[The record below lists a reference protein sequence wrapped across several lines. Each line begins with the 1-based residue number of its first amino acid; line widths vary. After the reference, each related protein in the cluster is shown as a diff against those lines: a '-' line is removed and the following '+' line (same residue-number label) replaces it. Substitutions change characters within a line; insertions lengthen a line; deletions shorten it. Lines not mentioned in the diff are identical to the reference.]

1 LLSTS
6 SSGAKISNVDGVGSH
21 VFPPETFFPTK
32 NFERIHFSGAFCVD
46 LEKATSSGCLPWS
59 LEASKVGKLHLF
71 KNLSHHW
78 AMFGL
83 DTLAV
88 SDF

>member
-1 LLSTS
+1 M
-6 SSGAKISNVDGVGSH
+6 
-21 VFPPETFFPTK
+21 
-32 NFERIHFSGAFCVD
+32 D

-71 KNLSHHW
+71 QNLSHHW

-88 SDF
+88 SEFLRRFLVRIRSYHTR